1 MNQFLTKAAEIFGF
15 STERVEK
22 LTAEEQT
29 KLAGYGET
37 AAQLEKERDDANQ
50 AKADAEAKIDS
61 INLSMTDAN
70 AKIESLEAAAQDHVT
85 QIESLNGT
93 ITEKDAKIAELEATI
108 SSLPGAADT
117 TVTAGEEP
125 MPTRTIADDKPKY
138 WSSADQEL
146 ADFQAKFKKKTT
158 K

>member
-1 MNQFLTKAAEIFGF
+1 MNPFLKKAGEIFSF
-15 STERVEK
+15 STERLEK

-29 KLAGYGET
+29 KLEAYGET
-37 AAQLEKERDDANQ
+37 ATKLEQERDDANQ
-50 AKADAEAKIDS
+50 AKADAEAQIDS
-61 INLSMTDAN
+61 VNQSLTEAN
-70 AKIESLEAAAQDHVT
+70 AKIESLEAAAQDQVT
-85 QIESLNGT
+85 QIESLNAS

-125 MPTRTIADDKPKY
+125 MPTKTIAEEKPKY
-138 WSSADQEL
+138 WTSADQEL

>member
-61 INLSMTDAN
+61 INLSMTEAN
-70 AKIESLEAAAQDHVT
+70 TKIESLEAAAQDHVT
-85 QIESLNGT
+85 QIESLNAT

-117 TVTAGEEP
+117 TVNAGNEKIP
-125 MPTRTIADDKPKY
+125 GDK
-138 WSSADQEL
+138 SGE
-146 ADFQAKFKKKTT
+146 KKIRSWEIPLLRQ
-158 K
+158 